1 MLENDEEYVRKL
13 VLNNLFEIDEQSV
26 RKLIK
31 MKIFGYCLD

>member
-1 MLENDEEYVRKL
+1 MLENDEESVQKL

>member
-1 MLENDEEYVRKL
+1 MLENDEESVRKL